1 MPKLDRFFS
10 GLAPW
15 ALTALLIAP
24 GPALSQA
31 APAQPVAVQKQD
43 SEVQR
48 LYTLAHRDQLWT
60 PALVGQLKQVLA
72 GANRHGLDDT
82 RLANPELSD
91 DMALSRAALA
101 YADALANGAV
111 DPENGH
117 GIFTLNRNHVDV
129 AGGLSKALASGNIVR
144 WFNALAPGDPEY
156 RALSDAYVRE
166 RSRMGEEG
174 PPVAAGGLIHAGSKD
189 KRVPAIAARLNDA
202 GYLDDA
208 AASGAA
214 YGPPMVDAVKRLQ
227 KDNGLRVDGVIG
239 AATLQAINAGPAQR
253 ARTLAVNLERRRW
266 LTRNPPATRID
277 VNTAAAELTL
287 FQDGNITDQRRVI
300 VGQPGHETPMIEAS
314 FGQLVVNPPWNVPSS
329 IAAAEIFPKG
339 SAYLA
344 KHDMYIKDGRV
355 IQRPGPQSALGK
367 VKFDMRD
374 PYAIYLHDT
383 PAKTLF
389 DSAERHL
396 SHGCV
401 RVADAV
407 GLAQII
413 AGMTNATDDLNA
425 KLATDDTHT
434 VALDRDIPVRLI
446 YETAYVKDGAV
457 RFVPDAYG
465 WDDALAQQM
474 GLGPVHPE
482 APLAREPGDAGP

>member
-1 MPKLDRFFS
+1 MHKPDHVLS

-15 ALTALLIAP
+15 VLTALLIAP
-24 GPALSQA
+24 GAALSQTQLA
-31 APAQPVAVQKQD
+31 AIRAQD

-48 LYTLAHRDQLWT
+48 LYTLAHRDQVWT
-60 PALVGQLKQVLA
+60 PALAKQLKQVLA
-72 GANRHGLDDT
+72 NANRHGLDET
-82 RLANPELSD
+82 PLASPDLSD

-111 DPENGH
+111 APENGH
-117 GIFTLNRNHVDV
+117 GIFTLHRNHVDV
-129 AGGLSKALASGNIVR
+129 AGGLSKALASGNLVR
-144 WFNALAPGDPEY
+144 WFDSLAPSDAEY

-166 RSRMGEEG
+166 RSRIGQEGE
-174 PPVAAGGLIHAGSKD
+174 PVPAGSLIHPGSKD
-189 KRVPAIAARLNDA
+189 KRVPAIAARLTDA
-202 GYLDDA
+202 GYLDA

-214 YGPPMVDAVKRLQ
+214 YSSAMVDAVKALQ
-227 KDNGLRVDGVIG
+227 AANGLRVDGVIG
-239 AATLQAINAGPAQR
+239 AATLKAINAGPAQR

-266 LTRNPPATRID
+266 LTRNAPATRID

-314 FGQLVVNPPWNVPSS
+314 FSRLVINPPWNVPSS

-339 SAYLA
+339 AAYLR
-344 KHDMYIKDGRV
+344 KHDMYVKDGRV

-367 VKFDMRD
+367 VKFDVQD

-383 PAKTLF
+383 PSKSLF
-389 DSAERHL
+389 DSADRHL

-407 GLAQII
+407 GFAQII
-413 AGMTNATDDLNA
+413 AGMTGATDDLEA

-434 VALDRDIPVRLI
+434 VALDRDFPVRLI
-446 YETAYVKDGAV
+446 YETAFVKDGAV
-457 RFVPDAYG
+457 RFVSDVYG
-465 WDDALAQQM
+465 WDSRLAEEM
-474 GLGPVHPE
+474 GLGALHPE
-482 APLAREPGDAGP
+482 ASSSRGAADEGP

>member
-1 MPKLDRFFS
+1 
-10 GLAPW
+10 
-15 ALTALLIAP
+15 
-24 GPALSQA
+24 
-31 APAQPVAVQKQD
+31 V
-43 SEVQR
+43 
-48 LYTLAHRDQLWT
+48 WT
-60 PALVGQLKQVLA
+60 PALAKQLKQVLA
-72 GANRHGLDDT
+72 NANRHGLDET
-82 RLANPELSD
+82 PLASPDLSD
-91 DMALSRAALA
+91 EMALSRAALA

-117 GIFTLNRNHVDV
+117 GIFTLHRNHVDV
-129 AGGLSKALASGNIVR
+129 AGGLSKALASGNLVR
-144 WFNALAPGDPEY
+144 WFDSLAPSDPEY

-166 RSRMGEEG
+166 RSRIGQEGE
-174 PPVAAGGLIHAGSKD
+174 PVPAGGLIHPGNKD
-189 KRVPAIAARLNDA
+189 KRVPAIAARLTDA
-202 GYLDDA
+202 GYLDA
-208 AASGAA
+208 AVSGAA
-214 YGPPMVDAVKRLQ
+214 YSPAMVDAVKALQ
-227 KDNGLRVDGVIG
+227 AANGLRVDGING

-266 LTRNPPATRID
+266 LTRNAPVTRVD

-314 FGQLVVNPPWNVPSS
+314 FSRLVINPPWNVPSS

-339 SAYLA
+339 AAYLR
-344 KHDMYIKDGRV
+344 KHDMYVKDGRV

-367 VKFDMRD
+367 VKFDMQD

-383 PAKTLF
+383 PSKSLF
-389 DSAERHL
+389 DSADRHL

-407 GLAQII
+407 GFAQII
-413 AGMTNATDDLNA
+413 AGMTSATDDLEA

-457 RFVPDAYG
+457 RFVGDVYG
-465 WDDALAQQM
+465 WDSRLAEQM
-474 GLGPVHPE
+474 GLGPLHP
-482 APLAREPGDAGP
+482 DATSSRGGADEGP